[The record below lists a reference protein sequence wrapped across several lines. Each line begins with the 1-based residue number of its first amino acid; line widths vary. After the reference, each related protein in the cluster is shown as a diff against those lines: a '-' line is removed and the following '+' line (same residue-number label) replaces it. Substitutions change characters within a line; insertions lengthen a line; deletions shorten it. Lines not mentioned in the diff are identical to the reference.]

1 MNTHNGSGISS
12 IPEGDIHI
20 DHWHGKES
28 MTHIQTAHTPVS
40 FLQSYQTILY
50 SRPIHPELFA
60 IQDHKEIRFGP
71 YQFEAWIMQGR
82 HHCRF
87 EISGACACELVTES
101 NSGLPD
107 TGIVESILCAG
118 EREFEHRFARSDLN
132 YMTSV
137 QTEQLSSNLYLSTF
151 EELDEFAREQ
161 DSLVSRWDDEIGP
174 CASILNIQRYAKE
187 IHVQS
192 YHMIAREG
200 LVLRT
205 QSLFEHL

>member
-1 MNTHNGSGISS
+1 
-12 IPEGDIHI
+12 
-20 DHWHGKES
+20 
-28 MTHIQTAHTPVS
+28 MTQLKTTPS
-40 FLQSYQTILY
+40 AAPLLQSYQSILY
-50 SRPIHPELFA
+50 SRPLHPEHFT
-60 IQDHKEIRFGP
+60 IHDHREIRFGP
-71 YQFEAWIMQGR
+71 YQFEAWIMEGR
-82 HHCRF
+82 HLCRF
-87 EISGACACELVTES
+87 EISGACACEIVSETGD
-101 NSGLPD
+101 GLPE

-151 EELDEFAREQ
+151 EELDEFAREEE
-161 DSLVSRWDDEIGP
+161 SLAYRWDDEIGP
-174 CASILNIQRYAKE
+174 CMSILDIQRLAKE

-192 YHMIAREG
+192 YHLIAREG

>member
-1 MNTHNGSGISS
+1 MAPT
-12 IPEGDIHI
+12 
-20 DHWHGKES
+20 K
-28 MTHIQTAHTPVS
+28 TAQSPAP

-50 SRPIHPELFA
+50 SRPLHPELFT
-60 IQDHKEIRFGP
+60 IHDHREVRFGP
-71 YQFEAWIMQGR
+71 YQFEAWIMEGR
-82 HHCRF
+82 HQCRF
-87 EISGACACELVTES
+87 EISGACACEFVTES
-101 NSGLPD
+101 VEGLPD

-137 QTEQLSSNLYLSTF
+137 QTEQLSSNIYLSTF
-151 EELDEFAREQ
+151 EELDEFARDE
-161 DSLVSRWDDEIGP
+161 DSLIYRWDDEIGP
-174 CASILNIQRYAKE
+174 CMSVLAIQRMAKE

-192 YHMIAREG
+192 YHLIAREG